1 MFNTALGV
9 LIPSTVPIGRLRTLT
24 PTILEL
30 CECAL
35 DCELGGIT
43 LPSNNDEL
51 DTILVALRVPD
62 VPESFIKQMNY
73 SKFGTLVRMYKLQGN
88 SDNSL
93 NKVIRD
99 RFRLFGIGTSQRL
112 LVTLTIIY
120 GTAVYMKIF
129 NYFRVSVGYGL
140 FQDGIRCMVLHPAM

>member
-1 MFNTALGV
+1 
-9 LIPSTVPIGRLRTLT
+9 
-24 PTILEL
+24 
-30 CECAL
+30 
-35 DCELGGIT
+35 
-43 LPSNNDEL
+43 
-51 DTILVALRVPD
+51 
-62 VPESFIKQMNY
+62 
-73 SKFGTLVRMYKLQGN
+73 MYKLQGN

-129 NYFRVSVGYGL
+129 NYFRVSAGYGL